1 MTPTI
6 KSFTCTSTEP
16 YDRHYQSV
24 VGPQANRPMIRA
36 TFDSYEQLRAWWF
49 QQGNTKG
56 MKVNVL
62 DYTTPKRVSQAQ
74 GF

>member
-16 YDRHYQSV
+16 YDRHYYTV
-24 VGPQANRPMIRA
+24 NDKV
-36 TFDSYEQLRAWWF
+36 FHSYEQLRAWWF
-49 QQGNTKG
+49 QQGNIHGAT
-56 MKVNVL
+56 VNVM
-62 DYTTPKRVSQAQ
+62 DYTTQKRVSGGQ

>member
-16 YDRHYQSV
+16 YDRHYYTV
-24 VGPQANRPMIRA
+24 DDNA
-36 TFDSYEQLRAWWF
+36 FHDYEQLRAWWW
-49 QQGNTKG
+49 QQGITEG
-56 MKVNVL
+56 LTVNVM
-62 DYTTPKRVSQAQ
+62 DYTTQKRVSQAQ

>member
-16 YDRHYQSV
+16 YDRHYYQV
-24 VGPQANRPMIRA
+24 NDNV
-36 TFDSYEQLRAWWF
+36 FHDYEQLRAWWW
-49 QQGNTKG
+49 QQGITEG
-56 MKVNVL
+56 LTVNVM
-62 DYTTPKRVSQAQ
+62 DYTTQKRVSQAQ

>member
-16 YDRHYQSV
+16 YDRHYYQV
-24 VGPQANRPMIRA
+24 NEHV
-36 TFDSYEQLRAWWF
+36 FHDYEQLRAWWW
-49 QQGNTKG
+49 QQGITEG
-56 MKVNVL
+56 LTVNVM
-62 DYTTPKRVSQAQ
+62 DYTTQKRVSQAQ

>member
-16 YDRHYQSV
+16 CDRHYYTV
-24 VGPQANRPMIRA
+24 DDNV
-36 TFDSYEQLRAWWF
+36 FHDYEQLRAWWW
-49 QQGNTKG
+49 QQGITEG
-56 MKVNVL
+56 LTVNVM
-62 DYTTPKRVSQAQ
+62 DYTTQKRVSQAQ

>member
-16 YDRHYQSV
+16 YDRHYYQV
-24 VGPQANRPMIRA
+24 KDKV
-36 TFDSYEQLRAWWF
+36 FHDYEQLRAWWW
-49 QQGNTKG
+49 QQGLTDG
-56 MKVNVL
+56 LTVNVM
-62 DYTTPKRVSQAQ
+62 DYTTQKRVSGGQ

>member
-16 YDRHYQSV
+16 YDRHYYTV
-24 VGPQANRPMIRA
+24 NDNV
-36 TFDSYEQLRAWWF
+36 FHDYEQLRAWWW
-49 QQGNTKG
+49 QQGITEG
-56 MKVNVL
+56 LTVNVM
-62 DYTTPKRVSQAQ
+62 DYTTQKRVSQAQ

>member
-6 KSFTCTSTEP
+6 KTFTSTSTEP
-16 YDRHYQSV
+16 YDRHYYTV

-56 MKVNVL
+56 MKVNVV
-62 DYTTPKRVSQAQ
+62 DCDTSKRTSPPQ

>member
-1 MTPTI
+1 
-6 KSFTCTSTEP
+6 
-16 YDRHYQSV
+16 
-24 VGPQANRPMIRA
+24 MIRA

-56 MKVNVL
+56 MKVIVQ